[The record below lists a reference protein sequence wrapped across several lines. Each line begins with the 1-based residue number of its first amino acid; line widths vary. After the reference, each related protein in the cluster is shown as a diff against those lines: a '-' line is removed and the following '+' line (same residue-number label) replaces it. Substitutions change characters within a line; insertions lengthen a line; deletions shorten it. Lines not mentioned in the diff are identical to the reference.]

1 MTIKYHMLCLVETQ
15 DHLITKEKE
24 TIANKQKRKTPCCKK
39 CGEPMK
45 GHQKDNCRSNT
56 AGQLND

>member
-1 MTIKYHMLCLVETQ
+1 MLCLVETQ

>member
-1 MTIKYHMLCLVETQ
+1 MLCLVETQ

-24 TIANKQKRKTPCCKK
+24 TIANKQKKKRKAPYCKK

-45 GHQKDNCRSNT
+45 GHQKDNFQSNT